1 VKTWYRVQ
9 GDVQDTLMARLDGV
23 VDLVSA
29 TGGEAHVSLC
39 GELDTTLVLTVT
51 DALAR
56 IVTVQL
62 SPWLNSA
69 VPGAWDLE
77 FQVNFGA
84 MALTWP
90 SKGFDRIMVRV
101 QGG

>member
-1 VKTWYRVQ
+1 MKTWYRVQ
-9 GDVQDTLMARLDGV
+9 GDVQDTLVARLDGV

-39 GELDTTLVLTVT
+39 GESDTTLVLTVT

-62 SPWLNSA
+62 SPWLNTA
-69 VPGAWDLE
+69 VPGGWDLE
-77 FQVNFGA
+77 FEMLFGA
-84 MALTWP
+84 MTLTWP
-90 SKGFDRIMVRV
+90 ARGYDRIVVRT